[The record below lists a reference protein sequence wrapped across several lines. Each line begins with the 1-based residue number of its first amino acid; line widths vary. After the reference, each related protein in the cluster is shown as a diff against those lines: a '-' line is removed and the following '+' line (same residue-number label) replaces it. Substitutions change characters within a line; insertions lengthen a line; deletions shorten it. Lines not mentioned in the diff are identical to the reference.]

1 MSAKLATLSLLK
13 TKVFWKK
20 GYHAINSVYD
30 VTNKILSY
38 DSNDIENVVMWPKF
52 VNSSISMREVAIT
65 SIL

>member
-13 TKVFWKK
+13 IKVFWKK
-20 GYHAINSVYD
+20 GYHAINSAYD
-30 VTNKILSY
+30 VTSKILSY